1 MYNVQCV
8 PVGNGGRRRG
18 NGVAIQEPYFRSL
31 SVSLLL
37 SLSLYSH
44 VLADFLT
51 VVGGRGVYQI
61 MGERVGISD
70 SCMISLSLRVR
81 IMYSQYEYK
90 YTPPPSTLPTPG
102 YNDMCVLKKNRIM
115 FDVWVYAL
123 K

>member
-1 MYNVQCV
+1 MYNVYRWET
-8 PVGNGGRRRG
+8 GGGGEGTESLYRNRTS
-18 NGVAIQEPYFRSL
+18 VLSLCLSYSL
-31 SVSLLL
+31 SL

-90 YTPPPSTLPTPG
+90 YTPPPLNPPHSWLQ
-102 YNDMCVLKKNRIM
+102 
-115 FDVWVYAL
+115 
-123 K
+123 